1 MQKELVLQFPK
12 RKLSHS
18 IQSAI
23 MHSQSHRG
31 YHNAS
36 LLPSPQ
42 VSLTVAS
49 FLGAPRRLSVTM
61 PPFSQVPSSPYL
73 MLPSWQ
79 LQGGDQPPLL
89 PTGARSDWGLAL
101 GLTWYGGHSWWAGLY
116 LQWVRLGL
124 GCPESQNTSLKE
136 NSEYRQVAHLLVCLG
151 IPSLQ
156 PGHAISPAAQEAGMV
171 GESRWSL
178 KKCCRN

>member
-61 PPFSQVPSSPYL
+61 PPFSQVPSSPCL
-73 MLPSWQ
+73 MLSSWEPKEVISLLFYPLGQ
-79 LQGGDQPPLL
+79 DLTGDWPWAL
-89 PTGARSDWGLAL
+89 PDTVATPGELVCTSNESDWGSAV
-101 GLTWYGGHSWWAGLY
+101 
-116 LQWVRLGL
+116 QRVRT
-124 GCPESQNTSLKE
+124 P
-136 NSEYRQVAHLLVCLG
+136 V
-151 IPSLQ
+151 
-156 PGHAISPAAQEAGMV
+156 
-171 GESRWSL
+171 
-178 KKCCRN
+178 